1 MALHHRPLLAVLAGT
16 MLLAGCT
23 TTSSGDPAP
32 AGTPPNTGT
41 GEPSPSSPAESTE
54 LPFAGAPQITDPLD
68 TTSFQQDP
76 CQTLTAAQTKQLN
89 VSATGHSIYSPLG
102 KACEWTNEQTHGYA
116 QIRFNNKNPYGLSGE
131 YQANAQDKYV
141 YFDELPPI
149 EGYPA
154 VSNDIADHR
163 KDGTCTVIVGVTDEL
178 TFETN
183 LQLSDANVG
192 KVDPCAKAAEV
203 AGMALQTMKGA

>member
-1 MALHHRPLLAVLAGT
+1 MPLLRRPLLAVLAGT

-32 AGTPPNTGT
+32 ASTPPDTGT
-41 GEPSPSSPAESTE
+41 GESGPPSTTESSEV
-54 LPFAGAPQITDPLD
+54 PFAGAPRITDQLD
-68 TTSFQQDP
+68 KTTFQQDP
-76 CQTLTAAQTKQLN
+76 CRTFTPAQTKQLN
-89 VSATGHSIYSPLG
+89 VSATGHPIYSPLG

-116 QIRFNNKNPYGLSGE
+116 QIRFNDKNPYGLSGE
-131 YQANAQDKYV
+131 YQANAQDKFV
-141 YFDELPPI
+141 YFDELAPI

-163 KDGTCTVIVGVTDEL
+163 KDGVCTVIVGVTDEL

-192 KVDPCAKAAEV
+192 KLNPCTKTAEV
-203 AGMALQTMKGA
+203 AGLALQTMKGA